1 MSNYKKVFFCPNASV
16 DLPVVESDIMVEGPY
31 SVSVLTIR
39 LLPFAGTFVVVNI
52 FNLSVFEKV
61 ICSIVDAVF
70 AFLSVIRKGVDV
82 EPEVGEVFI
91 LSIGMSNFVVVDVT
105 LVGWVD
111 VTFVVVI

>member
-1 MSNYKKVFFCPNASV
+1 MSNYKKVFFCPI
-16 DLPVVESDIMVEGPY
+16 DLPVLESDIMVEGPY
-31 SVSVLTIR
+31 SVSVLTTR

-61 ICSIVDAVF
+61 ICSTIADKVF
-70 AFLSVIRKGVDV
+70 AFLSVIGKGVDV
-82 EPEVGEVFI
+82 EPEVGEVLI

-111 VTFVVVI
+111 VTFVIVI